1 MVRLQIF
8 LVVDHE
14 HTQVNVFMHFPDV
27 QQIKSMI
34 NAGNPCS
41 VSVVLP
47 TESKRAGSMWQ
58 AVWTGGGVEQ
68 P

>member
-1 MVRLQIF
+1 
-8 LVVDHE
+8 
-14 HTQVNVFMHFPDV
+14 MHLPDV

-41 VSVVLP
+41 VSVALP
-47 TESKRAGSMWQ
+47 TERMRAGSMWQ